1 MGGET
6 LEYLESLFDAGDFEE
21 LENNGEC
28 LSDWIVVDT
37 KIGDKMNIDEK
48 IEEAAKLRKEMENE
62 TVVLKTEL
70 MKIGWQVENIEKP
83 FLEKIN
89 KLEEEIKAGVLESG
103 KKYKHDLAEVS
114 YRKGYVRASWD
125 TKKLDGYATAHPE
138 IKEFKK
144 ETEVK
149 PSSSIKWL

>member
-125 TKKLDGYATAHPE
+125 TKNLMDTKRRTPKSRSLRRRLKLSLPH
-138 IKEFKK
+138 
-144 ETEVK
+144 
-149 PSSSIKWL
+149 L

>member
-89 KLEEEIKAGVLESG
+89 KSDKGITFFYMPAFLRDKFDMQKGDIVNVDTDGDKIIVEVL
-103 KKYKHDLAEVS
+103 K
-114 YRKGYVRASWD
+114 
-125 TKKLDGYATAHPE
+125 
-138 IKEFKK
+138 
-144 ETEVK
+144 
-149 PSSSIKWL
+149 